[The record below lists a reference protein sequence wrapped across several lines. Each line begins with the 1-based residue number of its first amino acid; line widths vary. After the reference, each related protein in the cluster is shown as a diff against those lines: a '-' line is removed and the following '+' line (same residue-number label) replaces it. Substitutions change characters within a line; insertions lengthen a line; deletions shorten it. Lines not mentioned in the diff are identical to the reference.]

1 MAQEAEDLRL
11 DHVEAHAVDRAEV
24 AKGLAEVPDPDDG
37 GLAAAAAEMA
47 MAGKIGVF
55 LDEQAAGAIPL
66 HAWLFGED
74 QARYLL
80 ATALPEA
87 ILDAASDAS
96 IPAAAIGNCCGDSF
110 SVAGFSRPI
119 SEIRAA
125 HEGWMPNFMSTV

>member
-1 MAQEAEDLRL
+1 
-11 DHVEAHAVDRAEV
+11 
-24 AKGLAEVPDPDDG
+24 
-37 GLAAAAAEMA
+37 MA

-87 ILDAASDAS
+87 ILDAASDAD
-96 IPAAAIGNCCGDSF
+96 IPAAAIGNSCGDSF

-125 HEGWMPNFMSTV
+125 HEGWMPTFMSTV